1 MKLTV
6 FLPKVHSSFEESIVT
21 VDFPFLFSAVQE
33 ERGPR
38 KKKPL
43 AASGE
48 SQSTSNKDAAGF
60 KLFQPWAAHSA
71 RQLSK
76 RARETMMSRSA
87 FQAVP
92 LRHAFITHPNAL
104 AATAFAHSPLAASHL
119 HGSGF
124 MGGMVPGF
132 KAGSLPVEGIQSVPP
147 HVCRPDLD
155 NTLGKG
161 GK

>member
-1 MKLTV
+1 
-6 FLPKVHSSFEESIVT
+6 
-21 VDFPFLFSAVQE
+21 
-33 ERGPR
+33 
-38 KKKPL
+38 
-43 AASGE
+43 
-48 SQSTSNKDAAGF
+48 
-60 KLFQPWAAHSA
+60 
-71 RQLSK
+71 
-76 RARETMMSRSA
+76 MMSRSA

-124 MGGMVPGF
+124 MGGVVPGF
-132 KAGSLPVEGIQSVPP
+132 KAGSLPGDGIQSVPP

-161 GK
+161 GGM